1 MRDDEPVGL
10 VGKREE
16 GVMKVEKSRALMKV
30 DQGIRYTDVTGRGGC
45 IRRCES

>member
-10 VGKREE
+10 LGKREE

-30 DQGIRYTDVTGRGGC
+30 DQGIRYSDEPGVGGA
-45 IRRCES
+45 